1 MRYSITRR
9 PASVD
14 FWKAAAG
21 ILACVL
27 AIPSAVA
34 AEGPPVL
41 DAPPAATQKPYSPAD
56 GQVVEISPPPFLW
69 TPVKHDGAYV
79 LEVSTAENFSAET
92 TRTYGNLRR
101 PVFVPREVLP
111 PGKWFWRY
119 GVEARGK
126 TVFGRPRP
134 FTIPAAARPFP
145 FPDWDAV
152 IERIPR
158 QRPRLFFSG
167 ARLEQVRRWAGGELK
182 PAVDALVARCRREI
196 GKPLVAEPGVRPKG
210 PEYGPWAINVM
221 RTTRPPMDVMERCAL
236 AYLLTGDEP
245 LGREAKRRLEHFFA
259 WDPEGPTS
267 FFAYDEPPM
276 WMMMRGTRA
285 YDWTHDLFPAE
296 ERAEIEKNMKARA
309 GQFLKRLE
317 QLPFESR
324 PYESHAGR
332 LPGFLGECA
341 LSFIHEWPEARDWL
355 DYATLLYY
363 TSYPAWGGDDGGWQE
378 GPSYWSAY
386 MQFALHYVVA
396 LREATGVDLTAKPF
410 FRNTPF
416 YALYTATPYHQHRPF
431 GDGQTGSPRG
441 LGNVLYVFST
451 LLQDPHLRWY
461 AAASQATIGADLLT
475 LAAYDPRL
483 KARSPLELP
492 QSRCFPSVGLA
503 SFHAALGD
511 KENDISF
518 LLRSSPYGGV
528 SHGHADQ
535 NAFVVE
541 AFGRGLAIATGY
553 YPWYGSPHHVE
564 WTRATRAVNSVL
576 VDGEGQ
582 VPRRWDANGRLTA
595 FESSGGYDYAEGEAA
610 PAYQGRL
617 KRFRRHVVHARPGV
631 FVIFDDLEA
640 PRAVRL
646 QWLLHAYRKIAVDE
660 PARTLRIENAPAAM
674 RVHLLLPETLN
685 FSQTDRY
692 QPEPESQAGR
702 WENTWHLTAETSTA
716 AKRGRY
722 LAVLLAHRKGRED
735 ALPEVE
741 LVEGDGA
748 VGVRLTAPGG
758 AGDLVAFRTSGE
770 KETLACGEEDFN
782 GRVFAVGK
790 DQRGREV
797 RRLEVPRE

>member
-1 MRYSITRR
+1 M
-9 PASVD
+9 
-14 FWKAAAG
+14 
-21 ILACVL
+21 
-27 AIPSAVA
+27 
-34 AEGPPVL
+34 
-41 DAPPAATQKPYSPAD
+41 
-56 GQVVEISPPPFLW
+56 
-69 TPVKHDGAYV
+69 
-79 LEVSTAENFSAET
+79 
-92 TRTYGNLRR
+92 
-101 PVFVPREVLP
+101 
-111 PGKWFWRY
+111 
-119 GVEARGK
+119 
-126 TVFGRPRP
+126 
-134 FTIPAAARPFP
+134 
-145 FPDWDAV
+145 
-152 IERIPR
+152 
-158 QRPRLFFSG
+158 
-167 ARLEQVRRWAGGELK
+167 
-182 PAVDALVARCRREI
+182 
-196 GKPLVAEPGVRPKG
+196 
-210 PEYGPWAINVM
+210 
-221 RTTRPPMDVMERCAL
+221 
-236 AYLLTGDEP
+236 
-245 LGREAKRRLEHFFA
+245 
-259 WDPEGPTS
+259 
-267 FFAYDEPPM
+267 
-276 WMMMRGTRA
+276 
-285 YDWTHDLFPAE
+285 
-296 ERAEIEKNMKARA
+296 
-309 GQFLKRLE
+309 
-317 QLPFESR
+317 
-324 PYESHAGR
+324 
-332 LPGFLGECA
+332 
-341 LSFIHEWPEARDWL
+341 
-355 DYATLLYY
+355 
-363 TSYPAWGGDDGGWQE
+363 
-378 GPSYWSAY
+378 
-386 MQFALHYVVA
+386 
-396 LREATGVDLTAKPF
+396 
-410 FRNTPF
+410 
-416 YALYTATPYHQHRPF
+416 
-431 GDGQTGSPRG
+431 
-441 LGNVLYVFST
+441 LYVFST

-564 WTRATRAVNSVL
+564 WTRATHAVNSVL

-631 FVIFDDLEA
+631 FVICDDLEA

-748 VGVRLTAPGG
+748 VGVRLTAPDG

>member
-111 PGKWFWRY
+111 PGKWFWHAASRR
-119 GVEARGK
+119 EARPSSD
-126 TVFGRPRP
+126 GRGRLPFRPPRG
-134 FTIPAAARPFP
+134 PFP
-145 FPDWDAV
+145 FPTGT
-152 IERIPR
+152 RSS
-158 QRPRLFFSG
+158 SG
-167 ARLEQVRRWAGGELK
+167 FRASDRGCSFPARLEQVRRWAGGELK

-564 WTRATRAVNSVL
+564 WTRATHAVNSVL

-631 FVIFDDLEA
+631 FVICDDLEA
-640 PRAVRL
+640 PRGPPPMA
-646 QWLLHAYRKIAVDE
+646 
-660 PARTLRIENAPAAM
+660 AP
-674 RVHLLLPETLN
+674 RLPE
-685 FSQTDRY
+685 DRRRR
-692 QPEPESQAGR
+692 AGPHTADR
-702 WENTWHLTAETSTA
+702 KRPGGNACPFALARDTEFLSDRPLSAGTGIAGGCWENTWHLTAETSTA
-716 AKRGRY
+716 AKRRALSRRSARASQRAGR
-722 LAVLLAHRKGRED
+722 R
-735 ALPEVE
+735 
-741 LVEGDGA
+741 
-748 VGVRLTAPGG
+748 TAGS
-758 AGDLVAFRTSGE
+758 RT
-770 KETLACGEEDFN
+770 
-782 GRVFAVGK
+782 R
-790 DQRGREV
+790 RGR
-797 RRLEVPRE
+797 RRRGCAVDRPRRSRRPCRLPHKRREGNPRLRGRGLQRARLRGRQGSTRQGSPTS